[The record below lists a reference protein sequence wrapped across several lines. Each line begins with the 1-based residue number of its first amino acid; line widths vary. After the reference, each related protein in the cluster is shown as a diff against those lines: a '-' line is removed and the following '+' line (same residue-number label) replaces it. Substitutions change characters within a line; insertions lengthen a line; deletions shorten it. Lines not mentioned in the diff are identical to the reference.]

1 MIHTKL
7 KLCAAFLFGFGAA
20 VLHAQ
25 EAIPASGGNA
35 SGSGGSVSFSLGQIF
50 YTTNSG
56 ANGSAAQGVQQPY
69 EISVVTATPEAE
81 GIRLICQAY
90 PNPASENVTLKVENY
105 KKGNLTCEL
114 YNSDGKLIE
123 TQELVSDETYINMR
137 NLVIATYFLK
147 IRLNNTEVKT
157 FKIIKF

>member
-1 MIHTKL
+1 
-7 KLCAAFLFGFGAA
+7 
-20 VLHAQ
+20 
-25 EAIPASGGNA
+25 
-35 SGSGGSVSFSLGQIF
+35 
-50 YTTNSG
+50 
-56 ANGSAAQGVQQPY
+56 
-69 EISVVTATPEAE
+69 
-81 GIRLICQAY
+81 
-90 PNPASENVTLKVENY
+90 LKVENY
-105 KKGNLTCEL
+105 KKENLTCEL